1 LLLFDVDVVL
11 YPGVAGWSYNDGG
24 FRQGGHMADKWKI
37 ISNSSD
43 HLILERGSERLDISK
58 PENPA
63 AGQLFLKM
71 IPPGNVT
78 DIGVE
83 LLKGPKKAS

>member
-1 LLLFDVDVVL
+1 M
-11 YPGVAGWSYNDGG
+11 NE
-24 FRQGGHMADKWKI
+24 RWKI
-37 ISNSSD
+37 VSNSSD
-43 HLILERGSERLDISK
+43 HLILERGTQRMDIPK
-58 PENPA
+58 PEDPA

-83 LLKGPKKAS
+83 LLKGAKKAS

>member
-1 LLLFDVDVVL
+1 
-11 YPGVAGWSYNDGG
+11 
-24 FRQGGHMADKWKI
+24 MAEKWKI

-43 HLILERGSERLDISK
+43 HLILERGSERIDILK
-58 PENPA
+58 PEDPTA
-63 AGQLFLKM
+63 VRLFQKM

-83 LLKGPKKAS
+83 ILLSSKKAS

>member
-1 LLLFDVDVVL
+1 M
-11 YPGVAGWSYNDGG
+11 SE
-24 FRQGGHMADKWKI
+24 KWKI

-43 HLILERGSERLDISK
+43 HLILERGSERIDILK
-58 PENPA
+58 PEDPT
-63 AGQLFLKM
+63 AGQLFQKM

-83 LLKGPKKAS
+83 LLMRSKKAS

>member
-1 LLLFDVDVVL
+1 M
-11 YPGVAGWSYNDGG
+11 NE
-24 FRQGGHMADKWKI
+24 RWKI

-43 HLILERGSERLDISK
+43 HLILERGTERIDISK
-58 PENPA
+58 PEDPA
-63 AGQLFLKM
+63 AGELFLKM

-83 LLKGPKKAS
+83 LLKGSKKAS

>member
-1 LLLFDVDVVL
+1 M
-11 YPGVAGWSYNDGG
+11 NE
-24 FRQGGHMADKWKI
+24 RWKI

-43 HLILERGSERLDISK
+43 HLILARGTERIDISK
-58 PENPA
+58 PEDPS

-78 DIGVE
+78 DIGAE
-83 LLKGPKKAS
+83 LLKRSRKAS